1 MDYTMLKD
9 SLLYIIIPLLFV
21 ALFTPVIK
29 KVAVH
34 INALDIPDKR
44 KIHKKPIPR
53 LGGLAIVSGFLL
65 GYMLFGEP
73 SVLMNSILIG
83 SFIIVVTGM
92 IDDIKPISAKVKF
105 LLQFIAVLVVVLYGN
120 INISKLTVFGYLI
133 DFKWLTIP
141 FTILFLLT
149 CINCMNLIDGMDG
162 LSSGI
167 SAIYFLTI
175 GVISFAM
182 GRFGIYYIISLILLG
197 CTIGF
202 LIHNFNPADI
212 FLGDS
217 GSMFLGYMVGVVA
230 LLGYKSVVL
239 TSIVIPFLILVIPL
253 LDVIFA
259 IIRRKLKGE
268 SIATP
273 DASHIHHQI
282 LRRTSSQKKTV
293 LIIYLVQI
301 LFSAAAVIYL
311 LYSPK
316 LGYIMYGILM
326 VVVIIFVLTTDV
338 IFDFPSKEKEIV
350 EKIKKKA
357 H

>member
-83 SFIIVVTGM
+83 SFIIVITGM

-120 INISKLTVFGYLI
+120 INISKLTVLGYLI

-175 GVISFAM
+175 GIISFAM

-197 CTIGF
+197 CTLGF

-239 TSIVIPFLILVIPL
+239 TSVVIPFLIIIIPL

-268 SIATP
+268 SIAKP

-293 LIIYLVQI
+293 LIIYLVQA

-350 EKIKKKA
+350 DKIKKKT